1 MSLPHISK
9 TRCLVNQ
16 IAEPSER
23 SVRLREEGS
32 FQGKCY
38 HFPFLFN
45 ESWELQQH
53 YKWLSVQAIT
63 SFLQGS
69 NGEPASAGAQSAP
82 RPGYREQWRDYKWS
96 LYKDLPGKDGD
107 PGPLNGVQTKPSG
120 NPSVTDPGNFWG
132 PQNTGRH
139 LKIEEEEKGEKLGS
153 PLSWRARGGT
163 VNKTDLLSERK
174 DGQRWGVGEGGGNW
188 LICKIKKNFK

>member
-1 MSLPHISK
+1 MALGMSLPHISK

-16 IAEPSER
+16 IAEASER
-23 SVRLREEGS
+23 SVRLHEEGS

-69 NGEPASAGAQSAP
+69 NGEPASAGAPSAP
-82 RPGYREQWRDYKWS
+82 AQATKNNGIIISGPFT
-96 LYKDLPGKDGD
+96 KDLPEKDGD
-107 PGPLNGVQTKPSG
+107 PGPLN
-120 NPSVTDPGNFWG
+120 
-132 PQNTGRH
+132 
-139 LKIEEEEKGEKLGS
+139 
-153 PLSWRARGGT
+153 
-163 VNKTDLLSERK
+163 
-174 DGQRWGVGEGGGNW
+174 
-188 LICKIKKNFK
+188 

>member
-1 MSLPHISK
+1 MALGMSLPHISK

-16 IAEPSER
+16 IAEPSEC

-82 RPGYREQWRDYKWS
+82 AQATENKGMIISGS
-96 LYKDLPGKDGD
+96 LYKDLSGRDGD
-107 PGPLNGVQTKPSG
+107 PGPLN
-120 NPSVTDPGNFWG
+120 
-132 PQNTGRH
+132 
-139 LKIEEEEKGEKLGS
+139 
-153 PLSWRARGGT
+153 
-163 VNKTDLLSERK
+163 
-174 DGQRWGVGEGGGNW
+174 
-188 LICKIKKNFK
+188 